1 MRVDSV
7 QPGELADGDIAAWR
21 DLLAADLEL
30 SSPYLTPDWAQ
41 LVARNRADVRVAVW
55 RDDAGKPH
63 GFLPVQ
69 RTSAYAALP
78 AGGPVCD
85 YQALIAAKDAGLDL
99 AQAAPALGVGRID
112 LTAGLRNNAV
122 APVLMTHDAGHV
134 VRFAEGWQGWCEA
147 RQAAGSKTIARTRK
161 KLSKLT
167 RDLGGDV
174 SFEAFS
180 RDSEAFETLIRWKR
194 EQMRRTG
201 VTDLFEHAWIDGI
214 IRGAFAAPADDP
226 HFGGALFVLRVKGE
240 PAAVLFCLRAGKSL
254 HAWYV
259 AHDAQWSGHSPGLIV
274 FVEAI
279 RAAADAGYAEMDLGP
294 GDYQFKE
301 SLANDSRPI
310 GAGFIAGNGLSAAL
324 KGAQFQIRALVEGLP
339 VGRARHW
346 PAKAMRRLDV
356 ARGLSSPHNR
366 AA

>member
-7 QPGELADGDIAAWR
+7 HPNELSDGDLAAWR
-21 DLLAADLEL
+21 SLLAADREL

-41 LVARNRADVRVAVW
+41 LVARYRADVRVAVW
-55 RDDAGKPH
+55 RDDSGEAR

-85 YQALIAAKDAGLDL
+85 YQALIAARDAGLDL
-99 AQAAPALGVGRID
+99 AQAARALGVGRID
-112 LTAGLRNNAV
+112 LTAGLRNSLV
-122 APVLMTHDAGHV
+122 APVLLTHDAGHV
-134 VRFAEGWQGWCEA
+134 VRFAGGWQGWCEA
-147 RQAAGSKTIARTRK
+147 RLAAGSKTVTRTRK
-161 KLSKLT
+161 KLSKMT

-174 SFEAFS
+174 SFDAFS
-180 RDSEAFETLIRWKR
+180 RDGAAFETLLGWKR

-214 IRGAFAAPADDP
+214 VRGAFAAPADDP
-226 HFGGALFVLRVKGE
+226 HFGGAMFVLRVRGA
-240 PAAVLFCLRAGKSL
+240 PAAVLFCLRAEKAL

-259 AHDAQWSGHSPGLIV
+259 AYDPQWSAYSPGLVV

-279 RAAADAGYAEMDLGP
+279 RAAADAGFAELDLGP
-294 GDYQFKE
+294 GDYAFKE
-301 SLANDSRPI
+301 SLANDSRPV
-310 GAGFIAGNGLSAAL
+310 GAGFIAGHGLASAI
-324 KGAQFQIRALVEGLP
+324 KCAQYQIRALVEGLP
-339 VGRARHW
+339 VGRVRQW

-356 ARGLSSPHNR
+356 ARGLSAPHDR

>member
-7 QPGELADGDIAAWR
+7 QPGEMTDGDIAAWR
-21 DLLAADLEL
+21 ALLAADPEL
-30 SSPYLTPDWAQ
+30 SSPYLTPDWAL
-41 LVARNRADVRVAVW
+41 LVARNRADVRVAIW
-55 RDDAGKPH
+55 RDEAGKAC

-85 YQALIAAKDAGLDL
+85 YQALVAAKDAGLDL
-99 AQAAPALGVGRID
+99 SLATHALGVGRID

-122 APVLMTHDAGHV
+122 APMLMTHDAGHV
-134 VRFAEGWQGWCEA
+134 VRFADGWQGWCEA

-180 RDSEAFETLIRWKR
+180 RDQQAFETLIRWKR

-214 IRGAFAAPADDP
+214 VRGAFAAPADDP
-226 HFGGALFVLRVKGE
+226 HFGGALFVLRAKGQ
-240 PAAVLFCLRAGKSL
+240 PAAVLFCLRAGKAL

-259 AHDAQWSGHSPGLIV
+259 AHDPQWAAHSPGLIV

-279 RAAADAGYAEMDLGP
+279 RAAADAGYVELDLGP
-294 GDYQFKE
+294 GDYPFKE

-339 VGRARHW
+339 VGRVRQW

-356 ARGLSSPHNR
+356 ARGLSAPHGR

>member
-1 MRVDSV
+1 MRVESV
-7 QPGELADGDIAAWR
+7 QPNELTDGDIAAWR
-21 DLLAADLEL
+21 ALLAGDDEFT
-30 SSPYLTPDWAQ
+30 SPYLTPDWAR
-41 LVARNRADVRVAVW
+41 LVARHRADVRIAVW
-55 RDDAGKPH
+55 RDEAGCAQA
-63 GFLPVQ
+63 FLPVQ

-78 AGGPVCD
+78 AGGPICD
-85 YQALIAAKDAGLDL
+85 YQALIAAPDADLDL
-99 AQAAPALGVGRID
+99 SDAARALGVGRID

-122 APVLMTHDAGHV
+122 EPMLLTHDIGHV
-134 VRFAEGWQGWCEA
+134 VRFPEGWQGWCDA

-161 KLSKLT
+161 KLSKMT

-194 EQMRRTG
+194 DQMRRTG
-201 VTDLFEHAWIDGI
+201 VTDLFEHDWIDGVV
-214 IRGAFAAPADDP
+214 RGAFAAPADDP
-226 HFGGALFVLRVKGE
+226 HFGGAMFVLRAKGQ
-240 PAAVLFCLRAGKSL
+240 PAAVLFCLRAGKAL

-259 AHDAQWSGHSPGLIV
+259 AHDAQWSVHSPGLIV

-279 RAAADAGYAEMDLGP
+279 RAAADVGFTELDLGP

-301 SLANDSRPI
+301 SLANHSRPI
-310 GAGFIAGNGLSAAL
+310 GAGFIAGNSLAAAL
-324 KGAQFQIRALVEGLP
+324 KGAQFQLRALVEGLP
-339 VGRARHW
+339 VGRVRQW

-356 ARGLSSPHNR
+356 ARGLSAPHDR